1 MKKTLLIADD
11 DLSVRKA
18 LGKVLK
24 DAGYDVMEASNGAQ
38 TVEQFTTGQVDLL
51 LLDIGLPI
59 RNGWEIFES
68 IISQAPAFP
77 IIVIA
82 GKENQVDTALAAGVG
97 ALMEKPLDV
106 AQLLK
111 PSRNCWLNPQR
122 SDDTASPAAIRK
134 FVSFLLLR
142 HPSGKSCTDS
152 WRPVFPAV
160 PGPAQAMA

>member
-24 DAGYDVMEASNGAQ
+24 DAGYDVMEASDGAQ
-38 TVEQFTTGQVDLL
+38 TVEQFKTGQVDLL
-51 LLDIGLPI
+51 LLDMGLPI

-68 IISQAPAFP
+68 ITSQAPAFP
-77 IIVIA
+77 IIVVTR
-82 GKENQVDTALAAGVG
+82 KENQYDTALTAGVG

-111 PSRNCWLNPQR
+111 TIQELLAEPGEIRQHRLSGRNQKIRFIPPPPPS
-122 SDDTASPAAIRK
+122 
-134 FVSFLLLR
+134 LR
-142 HPSGKSCTDS
+142 QKLHG
-152 WRPVFPAV
+152 
-160 PGPAQAMA
+160 